1 MESVESYKRE
11 CIFSPLKGFC
21 AFAKDSDFIEVC
33 RWKNHEGVDVTIN
46 GKHLISLTYGEIKA
60 INKLSKKLE
69 T

>member
-11 CIFSPLKGFC
+11 CIFSPL
-21 AFAKDSDFIEVC
+21 KDSDFIEVC